1 MRWALE
7 EDSRR
12 GEAGPVWLSR
22 EEVRVATQADGDWL
36 QYGRAEVGGCMKYS
50 EGRLVWLW
58 RLTGWW
64 GGAEVSKEAEPR
76 IAWTLG
82 GRRRSHDNGNRIS
95 RVPSHLPPK
104 LQPERS
110 SLNEDP
116 ATFSGFPL
124 EADFG
129 TRV

>member
-1 MRWALE
+1 M
-7 EDSRR
+7 
-12 GEAGPVWLSR
+12 
-22 EEVRVATQADGDWL
+22 ATQADGDWS
-36 QYGRAEVGGCMKYS
+36 QCGWAEVGGCMKYS

-64 GGAEVSKEAEPR
+64 GGAEVSEEAEPR
-76 IAWTLG
+76 IAW
-82 GRRRSHDNGNRIS
+82 RSHDNGNRIS